1 MNHPETKEKKWRIFG
16 ALPAN
21 IVALGWVSL
30 FTDVSSEMI
39 YPLLPLFLTSVVGAG
54 TTFVGLVEGIAE
66 ATASFLKLFSGWF
79 SDRLGKRKTLV
90 VAGYALSAMARP
102 LVAAATA
109 GWHVLLVRFLD
120 RVGKGIRTSP
130 RDALLSDSVRREE
143 TGKAFGFQRAMDH
156 HAGAVAGSLIA
167 FFLLTFFTADYR
179 LIFWAALVPG
189 LISVLILIFK
199 VRETKAAPPAVS
211 VPPVRLTLQP
221 FDRNFKSFLAV
232 VILFTLSNSSDAF
245 LILKAREAGIP
256 VSLIPLLWLFFHGVK
271 SLSATPGG
279 MLSDI
284 LGRKKLILTGWVLY
298 SLVYFGF
305 AMADTAL
312 AIWVLFGIYGLFYG
326 LTEGG
331 ERAWVADLVKPHLR
345 GTAYGLYNFSIGIGA
360 LPASLALGFLWQKCG
375 PQTAFGFGA
384 VLALLAAV
392 SLWFFVIEPP
402 RKEMGNPPG

>member
-1 MNHPETKEKKWRIFG
+1 MNHP
-16 ALPAN
+16 
-21 IVALGWVSL
+21 
-30 FTDVSSEMI
+30 
-39 YPLLPLFLTSVVGAG
+39 
-54 TTFVGLVEGIAE
+54 
-66 ATASFLKLFSGWF
+66 
-79 SDRLGKRKTLV
+79 
-90 VAGYALSAMARP
+90 
-102 LVAAATA
+102 
-109 GWHVLLVRFLD
+109 
-120 RVGKGIRTSP
+120 
-130 RDALLSDSVRREE
+130 
-143 TGKAFGFQRAMDH
+143 
-156 HAGAVAGSLIA
+156 
-167 FFLLTFFTADYR
+167 
-179 LIFWAALVPG
+179 
-189 LISVLILIFK
+189 
-199 VRETKAAPPAVS
+199 ETKAAPPAVS

-232 VILFTLSNSSDAF
+232 VTLFTLSNSSDAF

-402 RKEMGNPPG
+402 RKEMENPPG